1 MGVVLVDQ
9 ALFHTLNKDM
19 AIAVA
24 YPVSSR
30 WLIAHLSMIQR
41 ECETLPM
48 YRIGW
53 LGWKL
58 AARCGFPLTL
68 RVHIH
73 FDPEVSSY
81 WTSSPDLG
89 GLIVTG
95 ATLDELFKEVELAA
109 PDLIEL
115 ELGRPAALA
124 RTTFT
129 PVDRIVGA

>member
-1 MGVVLVDQ
+1 M
-9 ALFHTLNKDM
+9 
-19 AIAVA
+19 
-24 YPVSSR
+24 
-30 WLIAHLSMIQR
+30 
-41 ECETLPM
+41 
-48 YRIGW
+48 
-53 LGWKL
+53 
-58 AARCGFPLTL
+58 AARCGVPLTL

-73 FDPEVSSY
+73 FDADVGSY

-115 ELGRPAALA
+115 ELGKPALLG

-129 PVDRIVGA
+129 PVDRFVAA